1 MKNNLKLTLV
11 SLSLLAVGSVAHAD
25 TFAEITKSKW
35 SVGNLPCN
43 LNGGAYTQYGNQYK
57 TGSLFTAGG
66 KPNATS
72 QRTWHE
78 FTKNA
83 DGSVTL
89 DYKIY
94 ADGNRLME
102 QMTGSRN
109 TVVGG
114 GKTTMRVK
122 GNTLYKSAIIVRID
136 LDALLNRQG
145 VKYKTTREDTTSTR
159 CKF

>member
-1 MKNNLKLTLV
+1 MKNCLKTTLI
-11 SLSLLAVGSVAHAD
+11 SLSVIGMFATAQAD
-25 TFAEITKSKW
+25 TFTELTRSKW
-35 SVGNLPCN
+35 SIGNLPCN
-43 LNGGAYTQYGNQYK
+43 LNGGAYTQYGDKYK
-57 TGSLFTAGG
+57 TGSLFTSGG

-72 QRTWHE
+72 QKTWHE
-78 FTKNA
+78 FTENA

-89 DYKIY
+89 DYKIF

-114 GKTTMRVK
+114 GKTTMLVR
-122 GNTLYKSAIIVRID
+122 GNTLYKSAIIVRLD

-145 VKYKTTREDTTSTR
+145 VKYKSSTEETTSTR